1 LFSVTRHASRFFN
14 LILTFA
20 FKPKHLNT
28 ELFIARRILSKNKAN
43 FSRPIVRIAILSI
56 GLGLTVMFVAV
67 AILTGFQKE
76 VREKVIGFG
85 AHIQISHYDENS
97 SLETK
102 PISVHQD
109 FYPSLETV
117 KGIRH
122 IQVYATKAGIIKT
135 ADQIQGI
142 VLKGIGPD
150 YDLSFFSNKMIA
162 GHMLHLSDTGKTND
176 VMISKNLAALLKLR
190 LNDDIRM
197 YFISG
202 TTTLGRKFH
211 IAGIYETGLEEFDKL
226 YVLCD
231 IRHIQ
236 KLNNWQPD
244 EVGGFEVT
252 LNNFNDLDRMGKYV
266 YRKIG
271 MTLDA
276 KTIRDLY
283 PQIFDWLDLQDINVL
298 IILVLMVLVSGITMI
313 STLLILILERTNM
326 IGILKALG
334 MQNTGIRRV
343 FLINAAYIIG
353 QGLFWGNLVGATLCI
368 IQQKYGIITL
378 PQESY
383 YVSVVPVN
391 LDLENILFLNAGTV
405 VVCLAMLLVPSFVT
419 SRISPVRAIR
429 FS

>member
-1 LFSVTRHASRFFN
+1 
-14 LILTFA
+14 
-20 FKPKHLNT
+20 
-28 ELFIARRILSKNKAN
+28 
-43 FSRPIVRIAILSI
+43 
-56 GLGLTVMFVAV
+56 MFVAV

-102 PISVHQD
+102 PISMHQD
-109 FYPSLETV
+109 FYPSLETI

-150 YDLSFFSNKMIA
+150 YDLTFFSNKIIA
-162 GHMLHLSDTGKTND
+162 GHFPHLSDTGKTND
-176 VMISKNLAALLKLR
+176 VLVSKNLAALLKLR

-211 IAGIYETGLEEFDKL
+211 IAGIYETGLEEFDKV

-231 IRHIQ
+231 IKHIQ

-244 EVGGFEVT
+244 EVGGFEVI
-252 LNNFNDLDRMGKYV
+252 LDNFNDLDKMGKYI
-266 YRKIG
+266 YHKIG

-334 MQNTGIRRV
+334 MPNGGIRRV

-353 QGLFWGNLVGATLCI
+353 QGLFWGNLIGITLCI
-368 IQQKYGIITL
+368 VQQKYGIITL

-391 LDLENILFLNAGTV
+391 LDGWNILLLNAGTV
-405 VVCLAMLLVPSFVT
+405 VVCLAMLLVPSYVT

>member
-1 LFSVTRHASRFFN
+1 M
-14 LILTFA
+14 
-20 FKPKHLNT
+20 NT
-28 ELFIARRILSKNKAN
+28 ELFIARRILSRNKAN
-43 FSRPIVRIAILSI
+43 FSRPVVRIAILSI

-102 PISVHQD
+102 PISTHQD
-109 FYPSLETV
+109 FYPSLETI

-150 YDLSFFSNKMIA
+150 YDLTFFSNKIIA
-162 GHMLHLSDTGKTND
+162 GHFPHLSDTGKTND
-176 VMISKNLAALLKLR
+176 VLVSKNLAALLKLR

-211 IAGIYETGLEEFDKL
+211 IAGIYETGLEEFDKV

-231 IRHIQ
+231 IKHIQ

-244 EVGGFEVT
+244 EVGGFEVI
-252 LNNFNDLDRMGKYV
+252 LDNFNDLDKMGKYI
-266 YRKIG
+266 YHKIG

-313 STLLILILERTNM
+313 STLLILILERTTM

-334 MQNTGIRRV
+334 MPNGGIRRV

-353 QGLFWGNLVGATLCI
+353 QGLFWGNLIGITLCI
-368 IQQKYGIITL
+368 VQQKYGIITL

-391 LDLENILFLNAGTV
+391 LDVWNILLLNAGTV
-405 VVCLAMLLVPSFVT
+405 VVCLAMLLVPSYVT